1 MIWWCFDDG
10 GGRLFY
16 ELWEI
21 RGAMP
26 WYGDSGGGA
35 GLAKAQVCF
44 LIYVNF
50 EMPLEHSSGGDEQ
63 AAE

>member
-1 MIWWCFDDG
+1 MMVVADFSMNF
-10 GGRLFY
+10 GRFVVPCRDT
-16 ELWEI
+16 ET
-21 RGAMP
+21 
-26 WYGDSGGGA
+26 SGGA